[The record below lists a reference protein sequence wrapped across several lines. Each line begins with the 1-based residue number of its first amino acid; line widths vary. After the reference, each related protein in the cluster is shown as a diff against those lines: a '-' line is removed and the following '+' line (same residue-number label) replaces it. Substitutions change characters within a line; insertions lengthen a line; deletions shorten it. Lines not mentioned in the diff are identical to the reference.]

1 MRDAPRC
8 CRAEQ
13 ANDSGGGSAK
23 PGKSNDLTAARNFR
37 TADTIIDT
45 DIGVQTDGNPVRT
58 EAQTKVP
65 TNRRRRAKNFKKLII
80 TGHAPSLKT
89 SEEY

>member
-1 MRDAPRC
+1 M
-8 CRAEQ
+8 
-13 ANDSGGGSAK
+13 
-23 PGKSNDLTAARNFR
+23 TAARNFR
-37 TADTIIDT
+37 TAYTIIDT

-58 EAQTKVP
+58 EAQAKVP
-65 TNRRRRAKNFKKLII
+65 TNRRRRAKNFKKLIK